1 MPVTSKSFVVIG
13 LGTFGKTVASELT
26 DYGDEVLGIDI
37 DESTVG
43 DMADV
48 LQETVIADAR
58 DEKALREAG
67 VGQCDLAVVAIGE
80 DLEANI
86 VCAMN
91 VKVIGV
97 KEIWAKALSR
107 THHRILSRLGVDRVI
122 HAEREMGQRVA
133 EMLHNPMVR
142 DYVSVGNGFYVVNMI
157 VPEEMEGKT
166 VSSLALGERFELRCL
181 EVMRGSM
188 SMLEGGEDPTL
199 EADDRMLVLG
209 RRAKLRD
216 FSDSLC

>member
-13 LGTFGKTVASELT
+13 LGTFGRTVASELT
-26 DYGDEVLGIDI
+26 DYGDEVLGIGI

-107 THHRILSRLGVDRVI
+107 THHRILSRLGVDRAI
-122 HAEREMGQRVA
+122 
-133 EMLHNPMVR
+133 
-142 DYVSVGNGFYVVNMI
+142 
-157 VPEEMEGKT
+157 
-166 VSSLALGERFELRCL
+166 
-181 EVMRGSM
+181 
-188 SMLEGGEDPTL
+188 
-199 EADDRMLVLG
+199 
-209 RRAKLRD
+209 
-216 FSDSLC
+216 